1 MSAERHQQ
9 FLSTLQGKN
18 IFLQFVQ
25 FAKINSECLDKSHWR
40 VGGSQLLCQ
49 DLAPTDIGSTSKDRL
64 PLPNY
69 SHACVSWFTWGCPQH
84 WAPTWPEMRWVCPA
98 AVALSDCFRYSS
110 CSSEKLRGNHVCH
123 LWDTQHLIFLSTQHY
138 MVFCPPVVF
147 TDAEVHVTSADQTVG
162 FHKCR
167 KSRTVLHMNS
177 DDSWV
182 ITCIIKRRQG

>member
-25 FAKINSECLDKSHWR
+25 FAKINSGCLDKSHWR

-84 WAPTWPEMRWVCPA
+84 WAPTRPEMRWVCPA
-98 AVALSDCFRYSS
+98 GAALSDCFRYNS
-110 CSSEKLRGNHVCH
+110 CSSEKLRGNHMCVTFEILSIWYFWAPDITWYFVLLLSSLMLRYMWH
-123 LWDTQHLIFLSTQHY
+123 LQIRL
-138 MVFCPPVVF
+138 
-147 TDAEVHVTSADQTVG
+147 
-162 FHKCR
+162 
-167 KSRTVLHMNS
+167 
-177 DDSWV
+177 
-182 ITCIIKRRQG
+182 